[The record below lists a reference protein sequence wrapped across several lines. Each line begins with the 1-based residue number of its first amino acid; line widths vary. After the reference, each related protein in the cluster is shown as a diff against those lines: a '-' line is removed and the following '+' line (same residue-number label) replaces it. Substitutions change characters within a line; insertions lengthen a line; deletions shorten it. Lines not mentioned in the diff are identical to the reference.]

1 VLGNTDL
8 AVSLA
13 DPLYS
18 ENNASNQVSPS
29 HPYLLSDMDY
39 EEGELPFFD
48 EETDRMGSQM
58 E

>member
-1 VLGNTDL
+1 ML
-8 AVSLA
+8 AHA
-13 DPLYS
+13 
-18 ENNASNQVSPS
+18 NHNQLRMMQEGIFNRSPS